1 MEIPLHRARQATERG
16 HSLASIRSEQFRMAS
31 HHAPVDSKYPSSIA
45 DAEMLYFEYRLMKR
59 DGSHHVPIF
68 TKREES
74 NPV

>member
-1 MEIPLHRARQATERG
+1 VATHSRQYAP
-16 HSLASIRSEQFRMAS
+16 ANSEKAS

-68 TKREES
+68 HET
-74 NPV
+74 